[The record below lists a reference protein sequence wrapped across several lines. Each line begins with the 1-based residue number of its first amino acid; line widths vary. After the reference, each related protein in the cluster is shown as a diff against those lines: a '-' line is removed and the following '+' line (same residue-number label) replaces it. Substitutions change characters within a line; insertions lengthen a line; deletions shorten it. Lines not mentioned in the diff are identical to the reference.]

1 MVCLTL
7 LQKKKKEET
16 KELSQIFPSFLVSKK
31 HTRTRAFE
39 RTQTHRTPT
48 RKEKERERKRKR
60 KRDKRRET
68 MNWCVVVCDD
78 RVFFFALQIAFFY
91 KRQRATLLCARENL
105 KNDHALVLCL
115 PPIAMASF
123 SLSSLAGRFQ
133 KERERYAYRC
143 YYDARTRARGAHA
156 TGSSS

>member
-1 MVCLTL
+1 
-7 LQKKKKEET
+7 
-16 KELSQIFPSFLVSKK
+16 
-31 HTRTRAFE
+31 
-39 RTQTHRTPT
+39 
-48 RKEKERERKRKR
+48 
-60 KRDKRRET
+60 

>member
-1 MVCLTL
+1 MFDSSS
-7 LQKKKKEET
+7 KKKKEET

>member
-1 MVCLTL
+1 MTL
-7 LQKKKKEET
+7 FFKKKRGNKRAL
-16 KELSQIFPSFLVSKK
+16 KSFHLFSCSKK
-31 HTRTRAFE
+31 NTRARAFG

-60 KRDKRRET
+60 KREKRRET
-68 MNWCVVVCDD
+68 MNWCVVVFDD

>member
-1 MVCLTL
+1 MFDSLL
-7 LQKKKKEET
+7 LQKKKEET
-16 KELSQIFPSFLVSKK
+16 KELSQIFPSFLASKK

>member
-1 MVCLTL
+1 MFDSLL
-7 LQKKKKEET
+7 LQKKKEET

-48 RKEKERERKRKR
+48 RKEKEIERKRKR